1 MGWAEERER
10 ENEIPWFPLNP
21 YKRVGKKLPMSWIRC
36 FQAFRRVGGRTVETW
51 RKNDAPTREMSACLP
66 FHRPFSR
73 SRVSWGV
80 SFFRFV
86 AESRSEYQYVCAHEE
101 EKGRG
106 SQNERKREMVRKK
119 KLSLFALVSSPPR
132 SVFSVI
138 GQDPTSSDL
147 LISIQALMS
156 SSRMIRK
163 PQGTKEKEN
172 REAQA
177 NPDGSCSLLR
187 SFLSSRLFCR
197 CLGAVVPKSAYH
209 MRLRKGEGR

>member
-1 MGWAEERER
+1 MFAVPSSVFSLSYLLG
-10 ENEIPWFPLNP
+10 
-21 YKRVGKKLPMSWIRC
+21 RVVLSIR
-36 FQAFRRVGGRTVETW
+36 RRVKLKVVLIRLCPRRGEGRRDPKPAKE
-51 RKNDAPTREMSACLP
+51 
-66 FHRPFSR
+66 
-73 SRVSWGV
+73 
-80 SFFRFV
+80 
-86 AESRSEYQYVCAHEE
+86 
-101 EKGRG
+101 
-106 SQNERKREMVRKK
+106 REMVRKK

-177 NPDGSCSLLR
+177 NPDGSCFLLR
-187 SFLSSRLFCR
+187 SFGFFSPLLPLLKSCVPHTSLSYAIGDRRGTLTWSLFR
-197 CLGAVVPKSAYH
+197 AIIKTSKHEASLA
-209 MRLRKGEGR
+209 